1 MKRAAFLT
9 MLLLVFTAVGLRAQT
24 FMDRTHF
31 EFMAGAGTESKG
43 ITPIDFSF
51 KVHVEFVS
59 ISYLFVSAE
68 DNVALYRHADIKSYY
83 NGVSLGGGL
92 GVKLLNGLESIHAL
106 DVRAKVLSSVG
117 SPDWK
122 RTSYDLSL
130 AWYIRSGRFSPIVE
144 LGYRY
149 IDSSTKGISNCGHAF
164 LSIGFRY

>member
-31 EFMAGAGTESKG
+31 EFMAGAGTEAKG

-51 KVHVEFVS
+51 KAHVEFVA
-59 ISYLFVSAE
+59 ISYLFVTVE
-68 DNVALYRHADIKSYY
+68 DNVSLYKHDDIKTYY
-83 NGVSLGGGL
+83 NGVSIGGGL
-92 GVKLLNGLESIHAL
+92 GVKLLNGLESVHAL
-106 DVRAKVLSSVG
+106 DVRAKALGSVG
-117 SPDWK
+117 SPAWK
-122 RTSYDLSL
+122 RNSYDISL

-144 LGYRY
+144 LGYRF
-149 IDSSTKGISNCGHAF
+149 IDSRTKGISNCGHAF